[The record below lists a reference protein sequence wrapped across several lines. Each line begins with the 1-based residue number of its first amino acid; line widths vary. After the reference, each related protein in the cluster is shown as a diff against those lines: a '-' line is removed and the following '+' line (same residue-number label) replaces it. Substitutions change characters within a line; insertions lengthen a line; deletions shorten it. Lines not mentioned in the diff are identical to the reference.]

1 MAPDEQ
7 TGMIREKMWV
17 VRPADTHLSDADGG
31 GKSALAREH
40 GTNDL
45 VTHATLH
52 PIEDDEPVVH
62 EVHHYYGSD
71 PDADSERDEDRDA
84 LIAFA
89 VAVAIEL
96 APHAKR
102 LWDERV
108 LPAAKA
114 RWEKRQARRA
124 ARRLAAVE
132 EASVVDESN
141 GAVQPTE
148 IGAALDSYRADMSS
162 DEARERFAA
171 AVAAR
176 LFSDEQ
182 LRLLLDARI
191 EGEADFLEARTD
203 TLTPR
208 QVGDRIA
215 AMLEADPALLTG
227 ALFEVEDLL
236 GAESAA
242 SDDGPA
248 AAAETDHPVVA

>member
-1 MAPDEQ
+1 MAPDDQ

-31 GKSALAREH
+31 GKSALARED

-71 PDADSERDEDRDA
+71 PDSGRDEDGDA
-84 LIAFA
+84 LIALA
-89 VAVAIEL
+89 VLVAIEL

-124 ARRLAAVE
+124 ARRLAAAE

-148 IGAALDSYRADMSS
+148 LGDALDSYQADMSS
-162 DEARERFAA
+162 EEARERFAA

-191 EGEADFLEARTD
+191 EDESDFLEARTD

-215 AMLEADPALLTG
+215 AMLEADPALLTD

-236 GAESAA
+236 CAESAA
-242 SDDGPA
+242 GDDGPT
-248 AAAETDHPVVA
+248 AAAETDRSVVA

>member
-1 MAPDEQ
+1 MALDEQ
-7 TGMIREKMWV
+7 TEMIREKMWV

-31 GKSALAREH
+31 GKSALARED
-40 GTNDL
+40 GTNAL

-52 PIEDDEPVVH
+52 SIEDEEPVVH
-62 EVHHYYGSD
+62 EVHHYDGSD
-71 PDADSERDEDRDA
+71 SDADSRRDEDRDS

-89 VAVAIEL
+89 VVVAIQL
-96 APHAKR
+96 APHARR
-102 LWDERV
+102 LYDERV

-114 RWEKRQARRA
+114 RWEKWQARRA
-124 ARRLAAVE
+124 ARLAAAD

-141 GAVQPTE
+141 AAVQPTE
-148 IGAALDSYRADMSS
+148 LGAALDRYRADMSS
-162 DEARERFAA
+162 EEARERFAA
-171 AVAAR
+171 AAAAR

-182 LRLLLDARI
+182 LRLLLDAHI
-191 EGEADFLEARTD
+191 EDEADFLEARTD

-215 AMLEADPALLTG
+215 AMLEADPALLTD

-242 SDDGPA
+242 GDDAPA
-248 AAAETDHPVVA
+248 VAVGTDRKGVVA

>member
-1 MAPDEQ
+1 
-7 TGMIREKMWV
+7 MIREKMWV
-17 VRPADTHLSDADGG
+17 VRPVDTHLSDADGG
-31 GKSALAREH
+31 GKSALARED

-52 PIEDDEPVVH
+52 PIEDEEPVVH

-71 PDADSERDEDRDA
+71 PDHYSAHDEDHDA

-89 VAVAIEL
+89 VAVAIQL

-124 ARRLAAVE
+124 ARRRAPAE
-132 EASVVDESN
+132 EAPVIAESN
-141 GAVQPTE
+141 VTAVQPTE
-148 IGAALDSYRADMSS
+148 LGAALESYRADMSS
-162 DEARERFAA
+162 EEARERFAA

-191 EGEADFLEARTD
+191 EDEADFLEARVD

-215 AMLEADPALLTG
+215 AMLEATPPCSPTHYLRSRTC
-227 ALFEVEDLL
+227 
-236 GAESAA
+236 SARSRLMA
-242 SDDGPA
+242 
-248 AAAETDHPVVA
+248 TMRWQRR

>member
-1 MAPDEQ
+1 MALDEQ
-7 TGMIREKMWV
+7 PEMIREKMWV

-31 GKSALAREH
+31 GKSALARED

-52 PIEDDEPVVH
+52 PVADEEPVGY
-62 EVHHYYGSD
+62 EVHHYYGPDSD
-71 PDADSERDEDRDA
+71 SGRDEDDDA

-114 RWEKRQARRA
+114 RWEKRRARRA
-124 ARRLAAVE
+124 ARRLAAADE
-132 EASVVDESN
+132 TSVGDESN
-141 GAVQPTE
+141 AGVQPTE
-148 IGAALDSYRADMSS
+148 SGAALDSYRAEMSS
-162 DEARERFAA
+162 EEARERFAA

-182 LRLLLDARI
+182 LRVLLDARI
-191 EGEADFLEARTD
+191 VDEGDFLEARTE
-203 TLTPR
+203 TLTPQ

-215 AMLEADPALLTG
+215 AMLEANPALLTD

-236 GAESAA
+236 GAESTAG
-242 SDDGPA
+242 DDEPA
-248 AAAETDHPVVA
+248 AAVESDRPVA